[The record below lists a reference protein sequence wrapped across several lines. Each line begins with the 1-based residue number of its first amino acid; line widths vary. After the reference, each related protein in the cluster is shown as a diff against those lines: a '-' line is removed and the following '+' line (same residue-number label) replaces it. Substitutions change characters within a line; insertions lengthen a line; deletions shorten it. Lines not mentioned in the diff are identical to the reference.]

1 METGLNF
8 EINILSLNRGSAA
21 ESMFRKCAI
30 EKYVLPNAGIRKMIS
45 VDAPI
50 SVQQCFRQMKRNQL
64 DEIAAFLL
72 EETDSNC
79 VWPGLFTSKP
89 TITALRKLN
98 KDGLVERMAPVFVS
112 SLKEVLLLQ
121 SIEDVELLL
130 ELAEKNTPFIVSY
143 YAGDKDSIETAEAQY
158 ELILKYG
165 NLLDCGLL
173 ACRAVVSSDNI
184 VLGYQLLLPEEVF
197 SLLREDGMQILLM
210 KCLSDLIDCYAA
222 AAVNL
227 YGVITIR
234 DFKKIIHHYE
244 REIAKTGRT
253 GGGNAYIDFFA
264 EHATADDAMQ
274 QEKFRKA
281 AAMLLVD
288 ADIEHVVYFLNIADK
303 SAYGSSG
310 YFLEEHESE
319 YSNVKDYGLCV
330 VNDEFL
336 IENDEGDWRSYTP
349 ILVNQESHIR
359 YFPPSYTEFMAYV
372 DPEYLDPLP
381 AAEKLV
387 EKLCKKHRKELLEG
401 IVATADFFERKKS
414 EPIYI
419 RRLFSN
425 DQTEAVQQAAEEIVQ
440 QIRLNIRSSSGQ
452 SAVQDVI
459 NILQEYRI
467 SLKDDKEV
475 NEYLSLAIELNNS
488 GRLWAIK
495 GNIPNEI
502 RSREQLSP
510 QSPLKIVFGP
520 NIQGTNIPAEIQKA
534 IESGKFQ
541 GRITEDADEVERASQ
556 ARKIGRN
563 DPCPCGS
570 GKKYKNCCGRD
581 S

>member
-459 NILQEYRI
+459 NILQEYKI

-541 GRITEDADEVERASQ
+541 GRITVDADEVERASQ

>member
-541 GRITEDADEVERASQ
+541 GRITVDADEVERASQ

>member
-1 METGLNF
+1 M
-8 EINILSLNRGSAA
+8 
-21 ESMFRKCAI
+21 
-30 EKYVLPNAGIRKMIS
+30 
-45 VDAPI
+45 
-50 SVQQCFRQMKRNQL
+50 
-64 DEIAAFLL
+64 
-72 EETDSNC
+72 
-79 VWPGLFTSKP
+79 
-89 TITALRKLN
+89 
-98 KDGLVERMAPVFVS
+98 
-112 SLKEVLLLQ
+112 KEVLLLQ

-541 GRITEDADEVERASQ
+541 GRITVDADEVERASQ

>member
-274 QEKFRKA
+274 QEEFRKA

-541 GRITEDADEVERASQ
+541 GRITVDADEVERASQ

>member
-1 METGLNF
+1 
-8 EINILSLNRGSAA
+8 
-21 ESMFRKCAI
+21 
-30 EKYVLPNAGIRKMIS
+30 
-45 VDAPI
+45 
-50 SVQQCFRQMKRNQL
+50 
-64 DEIAAFLL
+64 
-72 EETDSNC
+72 
-79 VWPGLFTSKP
+79 
-89 TITALRKLN
+89 
-98 KDGLVERMAPVFVS
+98 
-112 SLKEVLLLQ
+112 
-121 SIEDVELLL
+121 
-130 ELAEKNTPFIVSY
+130 
-143 YAGDKDSIETAEAQY
+143 
-158 ELILKYG
+158 
-165 NLLDCGLL
+165 
-173 ACRAVVSSDNI
+173 
-184 VLGYQLLLPEEVF
+184 
-197 SLLREDGMQILLM
+197 MQ
-210 KCLSDLIDCYAA
+210 
-222 AAVNL
+222 
-227 YGVITIR
+227 
-234 DFKKIIHHYE
+234 
-244 REIAKTGRT
+244 
-253 GGGNAYIDFFA
+253 
-264 EHATADDAMQ
+264 
-274 QEKFRKA
+274 
-281 AAMLLVD
+281 
-288 ADIEHVVYFLNIADK
+288 
-303 SAYGSSG
+303 
-310 YFLEEHESE
+310 
-319 YSNVKDYGLCV
+319 
-330 VNDEFL
+330 
-336 IENDEGDWRSYTP
+336 
-349 ILVNQESHIR
+349 R

-541 GRITEDADEVERASQ
+541 GRITVDADEVERASQ
-556 ARKIGRN
+556 ARKIGLY
-563 DPCPCGS
+563 DLCP
-570 GKKYKNCCGRD
+570 
-581 S
+581 